1 MQEDDRRQLIDDTE
15 RWFERRGLPYAS
27 QHDGR
32 PLVLFNRAIP
42 LLVLVLVAEAIA
54 LLFSDDYE
62 GSMLYGVFLLTAA
75 GLLLLVILVMGGRP
89 RRTWRLP
96 AWLAWIAG
104 AAFGLGPAAIALVF
118 EGGDGLVV
126 GLLATNVVVFVLVML
141 GEYYN
146 IIPII
151 RREVHEIRT
160 GQRQMLAPMRQVMPI
175 MLLLVFFLFMTAEVW
190 QIAHDATPLGF
201 TVVVVALIAF
211 SAAFVA
217 SRAQDALAG
226 VSTFTSWNQI
236 DEVAEATTA
245 PDLPLPDDLPE
256 PPDLTDTIGQGEVK
270 LLLSVTMAVQLVLV
284 AIVVTLALTA
294 VGALV
299 VRRETILQWTRL
311 EDADWNPIVALTIAG
326 NEYAI
331 TAETLLMATL
341 LGVFSAMQFAVSIFT
356 DAELQK
362 TYFAGV
368 RDDAREVL
376 AVRARY
382 TQFLS
387 GRG

>member
-1 MQEDDRRQLIDDTE
+1 MRQDDRRQLIDDTE

-54 LLFSDDYE
+54 LLFRDDYE

-75 GLLLLVILVMGGRP
+75 GLLLLLILVMGGRP
-89 RRTWRLP
+89 RRTWRLS
-96 AWLAWIAG
+96 AWLAWIAA

-126 GLLATNVVVFVLVML
+126 GLLVTNVVVFVLAML
-141 GEYYN
+141 EEYYD

-217 SRAQDALAG
+217 SRAQDALGGWCRTG
-226 VSTFTSWNQI
+226 VARRW
-236 DEVAEATTA
+236 A
-245 PDLPLPDDLPE
+245 
-256 PPDLTDTIGQGEVK
+256 
-270 LLLSVTMAVQLVLV
+270 LLVR
-284 AIVVTLALTA
+284 VV
-294 VGALV
+294 
-299 VRRETILQWTRL
+299 
-311 EDADWNPIVALTIAG
+311 
-326 NEYAI
+326 
-331 TAETLLMATL
+331 
-341 LGVFSAMQFAVSIFT
+341 S
-356 DAELQK
+356 
-362 TYFAGV
+362 
-368 RDDAREVL
+368 
-376 AVRARY
+376 
-382 TQFLS
+382 S
-387 GRG
+387 GRGGVVVG